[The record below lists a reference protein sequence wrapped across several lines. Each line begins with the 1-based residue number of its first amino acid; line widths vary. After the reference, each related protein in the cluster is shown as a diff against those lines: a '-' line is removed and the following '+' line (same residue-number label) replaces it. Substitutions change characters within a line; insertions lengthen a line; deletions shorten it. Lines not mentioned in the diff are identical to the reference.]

1 MSEIKLSALVV
12 AHNEEDRIAACLD
25 RLKFADEIV
34 VVLDKCTD
42 GTKTIV
48 ANYTDR
54 VLEGSWDIEGDRRNE
69 GLKFCQ
75 GEWILEIDSDE
86 WVTEQLATNVRQAVN
101 ESTYGWH
108 EISVDNYIGDRLV
121 RYGWGGSF
129 GTSAVPRLSRR
140 GVKEWGP
147 QSVHPS
153 LTWHGTKGYR
163 LNGYLIHHVDRNISD
178 VIRRLDS
185 YTTAKARDMRARG
198 EIGSTANNVRRLFT
212 RFFKCYVSR
221 KGYREG
227 GYGLLIA
234 LCAGLY
240 PLLSHLKAKWEDE

>member
-121 RYGWGGSF
+121 RYGWG
-129 GTSAVPRLSRR
+129 
-140 GVKEWGP
+140 
-147 QSVHPS
+147 
-153 LTWHGTKGYR
+153 
-163 LNGYLIHHVDRNISD
+163 
-178 VIRRLDS
+178 
-185 YTTAKARDMRARG
+185 
-198 EIGSTANNVRRLFT
+198 
-212 RFFKCYVSR
+212 
-221 KGYREG
+221 
-227 GYGLLIA
+227 
-234 LCAGLY
+234 
-240 PLLSHLKAKWEDE
+240 